1 MSRYSYKVE
10 KLLKESKSPS
20 LNILLEKE
28 GPEEEETPA
37 SDDEGIPADPFND
50 NESED
55 EGGEDSKPN
64 ANPKAADDKAADD
77 QAAEEGAGD
86 EAEGDDKSNT
96 SESLKDELED
106 LKRKVNDSKKAEI
119 KISETSDEFPE
130 SIEGSLFDDID
141 RARAFESKLYNTQ
154 GIKAFIFEAEDDS
167 NKKIADSIESLQSAL
182 DSEENQLPDPY
193 ELAQIAN
200 KYFNRFDEVDR
211 AIYIIKLVAIYF
223 KKIINPDK
231 DKVFDEFI
239 DNFLAILQKDGINI
253 ELDHSQAVKYK
264 TAVGARTAG

>member
-1 MSRYSYKVE
+1 MSRYSYRVE

-20 LNILLEKE
+20 LDILLEKE
-28 GPEEEETPA
+28 GEEAEEATAAAEPS
-37 SDDEGIPADPFND
+37 SDDAGGDEGIPDDAFDSEDD
-50 NESED
+50 NEDKSGEAASSDEESEGAD
-55 EGGEDSKPN
+55 DEAAGEGGDVNNEVDL
-64 ANPKAADDKAADD
+64 
-77 QAAEEGAGD
+77 
-86 EAEGDDKSNT
+86 EGDLARLERIVAASEKAGKKIKQASDKYS
-96 SESLKDELED
+96 SFQG
-106 LKRKVNDSKKAEI
+106 
-119 KISETSDEFPE
+119 EFFNALQ
-130 SIEGSLFDDID
+130 G
-141 RARAFESKLYNTQ
+141 ATAFESKLYNTK

-167 NKKIADSIESLQSAL
+167 NEKIADSIESLQSAL

>member
-1 MSRYSYKVE
+1 MSRYSYRVE
-10 KLLKESKSPS
+10 KLLRESKSPS
-20 LNILLEKE
+20 LDILLEKE
-28 GPEEEETPA
+28 GEEGEEATAAAEPS
-37 SDDEGIPADPFND
+37 SDDAGGDEGIPDDAFDSEDD
-50 NESED
+50 NEDKSGEAAASD
-55 EGGEDSKPN
+55 EEPEGADDEAAGEGGDVNNEVDL
-64 ANPKAADDKAADD
+64 
-77 QAAEEGAGD
+77 
-86 EAEGDDKSNT
+86 EGDLARLERIVQASKEAGKKIKQASDKYS
-96 SESLKDELED
+96 SFQG
-106 LKRKVNDSKKAEI
+106 
-119 KISETSDEFPE
+119 EFFNALQ
-130 SIEGSLFDDID
+130 G
-141 RARAFESKLYNTQ
+141 ATAHESKLYNTK
-154 GIKAFIFEAEDDS
+154 GIKAFIFEAEDDA
-167 NKKIADSIESLQSAL
+167 NEKIADSIESLQSAL

-200 KYFNRFDEVDR
+200 KYFNRFDEVDS

>member
-1 MSRYSYKVE
+1 MSRYSYRVE

-20 LNILLEKE
+20 LDILLEKE
-28 GPEEEETPA
+28 GEEAEEATAAAEPS
-37 SDDEGIPADPFND
+37 SDDAGGDEGIPDDAFDSEDD
-50 NESED
+50 NEDKSGEAASSDEESEGADD
-55 EGGEDSKPN
+55 ESGGEGEDVNNKV
-64 ANPKAADDKAADD
+64 DL
-77 QAAEEGAGD
+77 EEDLA
-86 EAEGDDKSNT
+86 K
-96 SESLKDELED
+96 
-106 LKRKVNDSKKAEI
+106 LKRKVAASEEAGVKIKKA
-119 KISETSDEFPE
+119 SDEFPE
-130 SIEGSLFDDID
+130 SIEGSLFDAID
-141 RARAFESKLYNTQ
+141 MARAFESKLYNKQ
-154 GIKAFIFEAEDDS
+154 GIKAFIFEAEDDA
-167 NKKIADSIESLQSAL
+167 NEKIADSIESLQSAL